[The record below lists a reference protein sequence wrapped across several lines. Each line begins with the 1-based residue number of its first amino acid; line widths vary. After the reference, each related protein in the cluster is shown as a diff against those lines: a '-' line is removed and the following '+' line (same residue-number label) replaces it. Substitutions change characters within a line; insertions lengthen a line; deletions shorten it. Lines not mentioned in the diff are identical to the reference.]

1 MGFRTRNSWQRLG
14 LKLSLGLAACLTA
27 AGMAAPAATTQQKV
41 LRAVLHADVRT
52 LDPFWTTQTI
62 AGIHGMLVY
71 DTLFGNDDHQTP
83 HPQMVGKYE
92 ISEDKLN
99 YTFTLRD
106 GLKFH
111 DGSPVT
117 SRDVIASLKRWAAR
131 DNVGQRLF
139 SFVDRLEAVDAK
151 TFRMILSK
159 PYGMVLES
167 LGKSGTSV
175 AVIMREQEALIDP
188 QQQIKEAIGSGP
200 FKFAKDEWVP
210 GSKTV
215 YLKDPDYVSR
225 PGAEKASSFAGSKF
239 AGVDRIELVWISD
252 PQTTMSAL
260 INGEI
265 DFWENPNID
274 FLPILEK
281 AKGVKL
287 MKTGDFGTN
296 SGFIRLNHLHPPFN
310 NIKARQAMY
319 HLVNQ
324 EDFLRALIGNPDYY
338 KVCHG
343 LITCGTPLAS
353 DAGSALLK
361 DYNPNKA
368 LRLMKEAGYNGE
380 PITILAA
387 TDHNTIT
394 PATQVL
400 IQAMRDAG
408 LTLDVQSMDWGS
420 VVSRRAKKDPPAQ
433 GGWNI
438 FVTTQGTVGAANPVL
453 HTWIGAACDK
463 GAFGWPC
470 DAKIEELRNAYA
482 FAQTD
487 ADKKQIARDLQARAI
502 EQVVYIPFGQWDSP
516 YAYRADRL
524 DGIVANTGLVVL
536 WNITKK

>member
-1 MGFRTRNSWQRLG
+1 MGFRARTCW
-14 LKLSLGLAACLTA
+14 LSCGFALASALAAVTA
-27 AGMAAPAATTQQKV
+27 AAPIAHAQQKV

-52 LDPFWTTQTI
+52 LDPIWTTQTI
-62 AGIHGMLVY
+62 AGIHAMLVY
-71 DTLFGNDDHQTP
+71 DTLFGNDDNLDPQ
-83 HPQMVGKYE
+83 PQMVGKYE
-92 ISEDKLN
+92 ISEDKLA

-117 SRDVIASLKRWAAR
+117 TKDVIPSLKRWAAR

-139 SFVDRLEAVDAK
+139 SFVDRLEAADAK
-151 TFRMILSK
+151 TFRMLLTK

-175 AVIMREQEALIDP
+175 AVIMREQEAMTDP

-215 YLKDPDYVSR
+215 YLKNPDYVSR
-225 PGAEKASSFAGSKF
+225 PGSEKASSFDGSKF

-260 INGEI
+260 VNGEI

-287 MKTGDFGTN
+287 MKTGNFGTN
-296 SGFIRLNHLHPPFN
+296 SGFIRLNHLQPPFN

-319 HLVNQ
+319 HLINQ
-324 EDFLRALIGNPDYY
+324 EDFLRAIVGNPDFY

-343 LITCGTPLAS
+343 MITCGTPLAS
-353 DAGSALLK
+353 DAGSAVLK
-361 DYNPNKA
+361 DYNPKKT
-368 LRLMKEAGYNGE
+368 LQLMKEAGYNGE

-400 IQAMRDAG
+400 IQAMREAG

-420 VVSRRAKKDPPAQ
+420 VVSRRAKKEPPAQ

-438 FVTTQGTVGAANPVL
+438 FVTTMGTVGAGNPVL
-453 HTWIGAACDK
+453 HSWIGAACDK

-470 DAKIEELRNAYA
+470 DPKIEALRSAYA

-487 ADKKQIARDLQARAI
+487 AEKKQNARDLQARAI
-502 EQVVYIPFGQWDSP
+502 EQVVYIPFGQWDAP

-524 DGIVANTGLVVL
+524 EGIVPNTGLVVL